1 MLKIKKYLLFKDKRN
16 YLCKKL
22 IGYSIVNIETTKVE
36 LRKHIKKRMIF
47 MGNIFANILYLIVTF
62 VIIMAVISF
71 VAWIL
76 PYVLLVL
83 IFFWIYRYIKNNFIN
98 KSNKNNKSDFTG
110 NSSES
115 MQNYGDDSSSDVIDV
130 DYEDVKK

>member
-1 MLKIKKYLLFKDKRN
+1 M
-16 YLCKKL
+16 CKKL